1 PGRSA
6 LTAAGTLLGVGA
18 LVAVLGLTATATG
31 QISER
36 FTVLAATEVVVE
48 QNADAATRHN
58 GGAPYMAF
66 PEDADARVGALNGV
80 RNAGVW
86 WDIEVE
92 QAGVSRLPP
101 GSAMEDAIDNITVM
115 AVSPGAL
122 RAMNPEFSVGRGY
135 DEFHDSRQEN
145 VALLGSAAAHQLGI
159 TRIDSFPA
167 IFIDGQPFTVIG
179 ILSDVERNT
188 GALLNVVIPRRTAEH
203 WWGSPG
209 APARMLIETDIGAA
223 QIVGAQAALAL
234 RPDDPEAFTVLTPPD
249 PQSLKDTVTS
259 DLNVLF
265 ILLAGVCLLI
275 GTVGI
280 ANTTLVSVL
289 ERVPEIGLRRSVGAR
304 PRHIAGQFLAESA
317 SLGLIGGLAGTA
329 VGIVVTVGVAIARDW
344 TPIMPAWLPLSAPFL
359 GMLTGL
365 VAGLYPARRATR
377 IEPAEALRR

>member
-1 PGRSA
+1 MSGLVQRPGRSA
-6 LTAAGTLLGVGA
+6 LTAAGTVLGVGA

-36 FTVLAATEVVVE
+36 FTVLAATEIVVE
-48 QNADAATRHN
+48 QSDDAATRHN

-66 PEDADARVGALNGV
+66 PEDADVRVGTLNGV
-80 RNAGVW
+80 QNAGVW

-101 GSAMEDAIDNITVM
+101 GSAKVEEATDNITVM
-115 AVSPGAL
+115 AASPGAL
-122 RAMNPEFSVGRGY
+122 RAMNPEFSAGRGF
-135 DEFHDSRQEN
+135 DEFHDGRYAN

-159 TRIDSFPA
+159 TRLDSFPA

-188 GALLNVVIPRRTAEH
+188 SALLGVVIPRQTAEH
-203 WWGSPG
+203 WWGTPG
-209 APARMLIETDIGAA
+209 APARMLIETEIGAA
-223 QIVGAQAALAL
+223 QVVGGQAAVAL
-234 RPDDPEAFTVLTPPD
+234 RPDDPDAFTVLTPPD
-249 PQSLKDTVTS
+249 PQSLKNTVAS
-259 DLNVLF
+259 DLNALF
-265 ILLAGVCLLI
+265 LLLAGVCLLI

-317 SLGLIGGLAGTA
+317 SLGMIGGLAGTA
-329 VGIVVTVGVAIARDW
+329 AGILVTVSVAIVKDW
-344 TPIMPAWLPLSAPFL
+344 TPIMPAWLPLAAPFL

-365 VAGLYPARRATR
+365 V
-377 IEPAEALRR
+377 